1 MALLGSS
8 SKEHGSLA
16 FGGNYMRNTSPKLI
30 CVTLLSLS
38 VFANPVIAQDTNA
51 YTYSPAT
58 RLEAFVTNTDTV
70 VIRGSAEI
78 GVVSADTG
86 AITVKCREISE
97 TSTGHKE
104 VGISVDLGH
113 NQQSK
118 EMRYIDYDELEPL
131 INALTYLNKVDWS
144 ITSLNSFDA
153 AITTRSGFRA
163 SAFSSKRSS
172 AIEFAVR
179 TAGTGNPPILLSRD
193 QLAEFRG
200 LLEQARSKLDSIHQ
214 K

>member
-1 MALLGSS
+1 M
-8 SKEHGSLA
+8 
-16 FGGNYMRNTSPKLI
+16 GNISPKLI
-30 CVTLLSLS
+30 SVTLLSFS
-38 VFANPVIAQDTNA
+38 VFVCPVNAQDTNA
-51 YTYSPAT
+51 YAYSPAT
-58 RLEAFVTNTDTV
+58 RLESFATNTDTV
-70 VIRGSAEI
+70 VVRGSADI
-78 GVVSADTG
+78 GVVLADAG
-86 AITVKCREISE
+86 AITIKCREISE
-97 TSTGHKE
+97 IATGRKE

-118 EMRYIDYDELEPL
+118 ETRYIDYDELEPL
-131 INALTYLNKVDWS
+131 INALTYFNKVDWS

-153 AITTRSGFRA
+153 SISTRSGFRA

-200 LLEQARSKLDSIHQ
+200 LLEQARTKLNAIHQ